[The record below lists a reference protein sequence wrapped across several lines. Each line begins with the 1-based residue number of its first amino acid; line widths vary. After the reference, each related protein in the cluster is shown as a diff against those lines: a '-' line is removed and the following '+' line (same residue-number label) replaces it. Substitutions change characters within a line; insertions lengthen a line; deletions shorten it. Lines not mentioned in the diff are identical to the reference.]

1 MVQEIFAFALLGL
14 AVFFLVRK
22 FFFNNSKK
30 KKSGGCGSDCG
41 CN

>member
-1 MVQEIFAFALLGL
+1 MIQEIIAFALLGL

-22 FFFNNSKK
+22 FFFNNRKK

-41 CN
+41 CS